1 MTNTSNHTRC
11 YDCGESAKIDGD
23 DGNHYCQMCWNGE
36 PSIVK
41 EKVVYD
47 YDDKGVLCKY
57 TEEEGWVALE
67 KHCVTCGYKDCEG
80 CEKKKAP
87 RKIVTATYS
96 VASDFVVPE
105 GVDLEGNDVDDWYVK
120 WDTLHI
126 YMKDGTYY
134 EVSPCFSARDAEM
147 KRPDEEE
154 LLDDEDFDE
163 EEYDEKDYVKR
174 SLHR

>member
-1 MTNTSNHTRC
+1 MANTSNHTRC
-11 YDCGESAKIDGD
+11 YDCGESAKIDGK
-23 DGNHYCQMCWNGE
+23 DGNHYCQLCWDGE
-36 PSIVK
+36 DSTV
-41 EKVVYD
+41 E
-47 YDDKGVLCKY
+47 
-57 TEEEGWVALE
+57 
-67 KHCVTCGYKDCEG
+67 
-80 CEKKKAP
+80 EKKKAP